1 MSELKRTPLN
11 AAHYALK
18 AKMVDFG
25 GWDMPVQY
33 AGIKDE
39 HNMVRTKAGLFDVSH
54 MGEVFIKGPDAEKFI
69 QKMVSSDISNMAD
82 GQVKYGVL
90 CYPDG
95 NAVDDLL
102 VYKMA
107 DCDYLLVVNASN
119 TDKDFAWLEEHAA
132 GYTMSLTNNSAEYA
146 EIAIQGPL
154 AEKILSKVCDID
166 LAPIKNYYFAL
177 GNVCGIACIISRT
190 GYTGEDG
197 FELYY
202 PAADAEK
209 VWNELLAV
217 GGQDICPCG
226 LGCRD
231 TLRFECKMPLYGHE
245 LSSTIN
251 PLETGLGRFI
261 ALEKDFIGRDALA
274 KIKEEGR
281 KRKVIGFEMV
291 GRGVA
296 RGGYQVEKDGKIIGE
311 VTTGSYA
318 PSFDK
323 NLGLAIISIEAGI
336 EIDDSFNIIIRDKP
350 VEAKMVKTPFYK
362 RSK

>member
-217 GGQDICPCG
+217 GGQDICP
-226 LGCRD
+226 
-231 TLRFECKMPLYGHE
+231 
-245 LSSTIN
+245 
-251 PLETGLGRFI
+251 
-261 ALEKDFIGRDALA
+261 
-274 KIKEEGR
+274 
-281 KRKVIGFEMV
+281 
-291 GRGVA
+291 
-296 RGGYQVEKDGKIIGE
+296 
-311 VTTGSYA
+311 
-318 PSFDK
+318 
-323 NLGLAIISIEAGI
+323 
-336 EIDDSFNIIIRDKP
+336 
-350 VEAKMVKTPFYK
+350 
-362 RSK
+362 